1 MEPVTVVVQTCPT
14 PELVLGRTPDGV
26 DVRMVD
32 TVDELRLALPG
43 AEVLFGFDF
52 KGKMLPQVWKD
63 ASSDLRWIQWAGAGV
78 DALLFPDLVSSDVVV
93 TNAGGIYDDAIAEHV
108 LALMLAQSKRL
119 SDAVRNQLQS
129 KWQYQTVKPVRGT
142 TAVVLGAGGIGR
154 AIARLLGVV
163 GVDVTLIA
171 TSTRSDDEFG
181 RVTAW
186 EDRDLSR
193 TDWLVV
199 AAPLTPATR
208 HIIDGAVLAE
218 LPRSASLI
226 NIGRGAS
233 VDEGALAAA
242 LSSGEIAGAGLDVF
256 ETEPL
261 PSDSPL
267 WQMQNVIITPHH
279 AGDLDDYAERVA
291 ALFFENLVR
300 YRAGQPLQNII
311 DKRLGYRSS
320 S

>member
-1 MEPVTVVVQTCPT
+1 MKPVTVVVQSCPT
-14 PELVLGRTPDGV
+14 PELVLGMIPDGV
-26 DVRMVD
+26 EVRLAGSVE
-32 TVDELRLALPG
+32 ELRLALPG
-43 AEVLFGFDF
+43 ADVLFGFDF
-52 KGKMLPQVWKD
+52 KGKMLPQAWEE
-63 ASSDLRWIQWAGAGV
+63 ASDLRWIQWAGAGV
-78 DALLFPDLVSSDVVV
+78 DALLFPDLVNADVVV

-108 LALMLAQSKRL
+108 LALMLAHAKRL
-119 SDAVRNQLQS
+119 PDAVRNQLKS
-129 KWQYQTVKPVRGT
+129 TWQYQTVKPVRAT

-154 AIARLLGVV
+154 AIARLLGGV
-163 GVDVTLIA
+163 GVGVTLIA

-181 RVTAW
+181 TVTAW
-186 EDRDLSR
+186 ADRHLSR
-193 TDWLVV
+193 TDWLIV

-208 HIIDGAVLAE
+208 HIIDAVVLAE
-218 LPRSASLI
+218 LPQTAWLI

-233 VDEGALAAA
+233 VDEAA
-242 LSSGEIAGAGLDVF
+242 LVAALDNKALAGAGLDVF

-267 WQMQNVIITPHH
+267 WQMENVIITPHH

-291 ALFFENLVR
+291 ALFLENLAR
-300 YRAGQPLQNII
+300 YRAGQTLRNVI

>member
-1 MEPVTVVVQTCPT
+1 MEPVIVVVQSCPT
-14 PELVLGRTPDGV
+14 PELVLGRRPDGV

-52 KGKMLPQVWKD
+52 KGKMLPEAWQE
-63 ASSDLRWIQWAGAGV
+63 ASDLRWIQWAGAGV
-78 DALLFPDLVSSDVVV
+78 DALLFPDLVNSDVVV
-93 TNAGGIYDDAIAEHV
+93 TSAGGIYDDAIAEHV
-108 LALMLAQSKRL
+108 LALMLAYAKRL
-119 SDAVRNQLQS
+119 PDAVRNQLNS
-129 KWQYQTVKPVRGT
+129 TWQYRTVKPVRAT

-154 AIARLLGVV
+154 AIARLLGAV
-163 GVDVTLIA
+163 GVEVTLIA

-186 EDRDLSR
+186 ADRDLSR
-193 TDWLVV
+193 TDWLIV
-199 AAPLTPATR
+199 AAPLTRSTR
-208 HIIDGAVLAE
+208 HIIDAGVLAE

-233 VDEGALAAA
+233 VDEVALVAA
-242 LSSGEIAGAGLDVF
+242 LNAGELAGAGLDVF

-267 WQMQNVIITPHH
+267 WQMENVIITPHH

-291 ALFFENLVR
+291 ALFLENLAR
-300 YRAGQPLQNII
+300 YRAGQTLRNVI